1 VSIARALAGKPK
13 LILADEPT
21 AALDSHSGR
30 EVVNL
35 MRQLA
40 REQKCAILIVTHDTR
55 ILDIAD
61 RKLHVE
67 DGYLSEETL

>member
-1 VSIARALAGKPK
+1 
-13 LILADEPT
+13 
-21 AALDSHSGR
+21 
-30 EVVNL
+30 